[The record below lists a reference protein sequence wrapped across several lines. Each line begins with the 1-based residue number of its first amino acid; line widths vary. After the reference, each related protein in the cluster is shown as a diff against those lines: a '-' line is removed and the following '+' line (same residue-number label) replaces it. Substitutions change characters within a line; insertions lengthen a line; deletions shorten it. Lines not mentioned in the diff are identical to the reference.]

1 MKLTIVPD
9 DKAVYVDGLA
19 IFGFNMASVPSNIH
33 ALQWK
38 TNIGWIEYVEDENFV
53 KPTNQTITELPDWA
67 TALYNEWLVQKADL
81 DARAAAAAARSQPT
95 TTGTQTL

>member
-19 IFGFNMASVPSNIH
+19 IFGFDMSPVPSNIH

-38 TNIGWIEYVEDENFV
+38 ANIGWLEYVDADDGS
-53 KPTNQTITELPDWA
+53 KPQNQVITEIPDWA
-67 TALYNEWLVQKADL
+67 TTLYNEWLTQKADN
-81 DARAAAAAARSQPT
+81 DARAAAAAARTQPT

>member
-1 MKLTIVPD
+1 MKLTIIVD

-19 IFGFNMASVPSNIH
+19 IFGFDMSPVPSNIH

-38 TNIGWIEYVEDENFV
+38 PNIGWLEFLETDDGT
-53 KPTNQTITELPDWA
+53 KPANEKITELPDWA

-81 DARAAAAAARSQPT
+81 DARAAAAEAERLARQ
-95 TTGTQTL
+95 QTSVQ